1 MEPSAV
7 DTNTSTIIV
16 IIGLQ
21 ALVSL
26 VIGVIGIVVAFR
38 RQPSIDQ
45 ELVNYV
51 RHPELVSCKAELTA
65 QHALLVDRTEKTF
78 SEAFNRVAS
87 LQTATEKTFSDVNRT
102 LGRIEGK
109 LENCPKVCS

>member
-1 MEPSAV
+1 MEPSSIDA
-7 DTNTSTIIV
+7 NTSTIIV

-26 VIGVIGIVVAFR
+26 VSGVIGIVVAFR

-51 RHPELVSCKAELTA
+51 RHAELVTLKAELIS
-65 QHALLVDRTEKTF
+65 QHALLSERTDKTF
-78 SEAFNRVAS
+78 SDAFNRVSA
-87 LQTATEKTFSDVNRT
+87 LQMAMEKTFSDVNRT

-109 LENCPKVCS
+109 LENYPKGC